1 MRAGPNAMLNVAN
14 AVSGREKLA
23 GVRRLL
29 FGVKAERLFR
39 QTLSALLG
47 NESLVGPCHL
57 CHVRFKPGHK
67 LTAYY
72 DVSVE
77 GHGSR
82 PVAAI
87 WRGRP
92 GGARRQAQD
101 QLFAIHADAAARGL
115 LAPFRA
121 LAAESP
127 GRHLQVQVAPLD
139 LDFPQLVRVFDR
151 RYAIERLGAAGD
163 ASWDAPDE
171 SFTRRTGVRFIRY
184 RPGLRHL
191 VRYEPPS
198 RGKVAPVFA
207 KLSPP
212 HDSARA
218 FRVSTALHHWL
229 ASERTPVTCP
239 RPLAFSAADSA
250 VLYPEVAGL
259 PLVERLR
266 RPSQDAMQWVRRA
279 GEALS
284 VLHRAPQSVTEGL
297 ALHDFSSELD
307 VIEQASAFLHALLP
321 RAGATIRALLESARE
336 LHPMLPEE
344 PPTGTH
350 GDLKVEHLW
359 VTESGLTVIDFDTCA
374 LSDPALDL
382 GTFLADLRVCYST
395 HDLPGME
402 EAQRHFLEGY
412 SSGAPDGRLMRGR
425 LYEALEIVKL
435 VARRVQLFD
444 EQWASHTEELVGS
457 ARLVMQ
463 RVRETLGAPAVG

>member
-1 MRAGPNAMLNVAN
+1 MLSVAN
-14 AVSGREKLA
+14 AVSGREKLT

-47 NESLVGPCHL
+47 NESLVGPCRL

-127 GRHLQVQVAPLD
+127 ERHLQVQVAPLD
-139 LDFPQLVRVFDR
+139 LEFPQLVRVFDQ
-151 RYAIERLGAAGD
+151 RYAIEKLGAAG
-163 ASWDAPDE
+163 E
-171 SFTRRTGVRFIRY
+171 SFSSHATVRFVRY

-198 RGKVAPVFA
+198 RGEVAPVFA

-229 ASERTPVTCP
+229 AGERAPVTCP

-259 PLVERLR
+259 PLLERLR
-266 RPSQDAMQWVRRA
+266 RPGQDAMQWVRRA
-279 GEALS
+279 GEALG

-297 ALHDFSSELD
+297 AIHDFQSELD
-307 VIEQASAFLHALLP
+307 VIEQASSFLHALLP

-336 LHPMLPEE
+336 LHAMLPEE
-344 PPTGTH
+344 PPTATH

-359 VTESGLTVIDFDTCA
+359 ITESGLTVIDFDTCA
-374 LSDPALDL
+374 LSDPALDV

-395 HDLPGME
+395 YDLPGME

-412 SSGAPDGRLMRGR
+412 SSGAPDGRLVRGR

-444 EQWASHTEELVGS
+444 EQWASHTEELVGG
-457 ARLVMQ
+457 AQLVMQ
-463 RVRETLGAPAVG
+463 RVRETLGAPVVG